1 MVLTL
6 DTVAIAGA
14 IGTSA
19 LGAASWLVQHSI
31 GKAAKAAEKERED
44 RDRKMQA
51 VTDGQASINATLVQL
66 DRKLDAHYA
75 DWKSATQTLVS
86 RVDAHD
92 RKHEQHR
99 LSIAGIGG
107 RVGAVE
113 TQSAVLAD
121 RIGARTPIAG
131 QARVEGQ

>member
-1 MVLTL
+1 M
-6 DTVAIAGA
+6 
-14 IGTSA
+14 
-19 LGAASWLVQHSI
+19 QHSI

-51 VTDGQASINATLVQL
+51 VTSGQEHINATLVQL
-66 DRKLDAHYA
+66 DRKLDAHHA
-75 DWKSATQTLVS
+75 DWKSTTQTLAS